1 MRLHWHMTNHVPG
14 EPCHGLAARAVDQ
27 APAAIADSL
36 YLGRSVQYVPIR
48 RSVCRLSPTGIAA
61 RAAPNRGFWACPT
74 GTARARDGF
83 D

>member
-48 RSVCRLSPTGIAA
+48 RSGVCQTPLGS
-61 RAAPNRGFWACPT
+61 
-74 GTARARDGF
+74 
-83 D
+83 